1 MKKTFRLS
9 MTWLHTWTGLVLSWV
24 LFFIF
29 LTGTLGYLDT
39 EIDRWMT
46 PEIPYQ
52 PVTTEYAAEL
62 AIGYSQKAMP
72 NAKSWWIDLPNE
84 RNGSSVGVYLSSQDK
99 SEEYSE
105 ARLNTV
111 TGEKIQLR
119 DTGGGQT
126 LYKMHYKL
134 HYLPKIIAYY
144 LVGICTMLM
153 LVGII
158 TGIIIHKKIFRE
170 FFTFRKNKGPLSWL
184 DIHNLFSVSA
194 LPFHL
199 MITYSGLIFFTF
211 TYMPA
216 TVGHHYGFSPKNIDK
231 IYSELH
237 AHAPDPTRSGIAAP
251 LTNIQPV
258 INDVL
263 KRWHGSE
270 IAYVE
275 VHLPG
280 DANSEFHFS
289 ERDSSPTDAP
299 RHLTYSAATG
309 KVINT
314 PTEARPAAMVFGE
327 TMTALH
333 EGLFAGPGLRALYLL
348 SGLLGTAMIGA
359 GLILWTL
366 KRRSKELAKASGPSL
381 GYRFVESL
389 NIGTVVGFPCAIA
402 VYFWANRILPSNIE
416 DRAQWEV
423 NAMFIA
429 WLCAIVHAFIRT
441 KARSWIEQ
449 LWAGALLF
457 GLLPIVNTVT
467 TDRGFTNSVLAGDW
481 LYAGFDI
488 SCAVIGIIFA
498 FTARYMYQKNTL
510 ITKISGVNK
519 KPLHTA
525 GVAS

>member
-1 MKKTFRLS
+1 

-24 LFFIF
+24 LFFMF

-52 PVTTEYAAEL
+52 PVSTEHAAEL
-62 AIGYSQKAMP
+62 AMEYSQKTMP
-72 NAKSWWIDLPNE
+72 DAKSWWIDLPNE
-84 RNGSSVGVYLSSQDK
+84 RNGASVGVYLSSQDK

-105 ARLNTV
+105 ARLNTS

-211 TYMPA
+211 TFMPA
-216 TVGHHYGFSPKNIDK
+216 TVGHHYGFSSKNIDK
-231 IYSELH
+231 IYNEIH
-237 AHAPDPTRSGIAAP
+237 AHDPDPIRSGIAAP
-251 LTNIQPV
+251 LTDIQPV
-258 INDVL
+258 IIDVL
-263 KRWHGSE
+263 KRWNGSE
-270 IAYVE
+270 IAYVQ

-280 DANSEFHFS
+280 DKNAEFHFS
-289 ERDSSPTDAP
+289 ERDRSPVEAP
-299 RHLTYSAATG
+299 RHLTYSASTG
-309 KVINT
+309 SFINASPET
-314 PTEARPAAMVFGE
+314 RPAALVFGE

-366 KRRSKELAKASGPSL
+366 KRRSKELTKASGPSV
-381 GYRFVESL
+381 GYRIVESL
-389 NIGTVVGFPCAIA
+389 NIGTVIGLPCAIA
-402 VYFWANRILPSNIE
+402 IYFWANRLLPANIE
-416 DRAQWEV
+416 DRASWEV

-429 WLCAIVHAFIRT
+429 WVITILHAFIRT
-441 KARSWIEQ
+441 KAHSWIEQ
-449 LWAGALLF
+449 LWLGAALF
-457 GLLPIVNTVT
+457 GLLPILNAIT
-467 TDRGFTNSVLAGDW
+467 TERGFINSALTNDW
-481 LYAGFDI
+481 LYIGFDLTSLI
-488 SCAVIGIIFA
+488 IAVIFA
-498 FTARYMYQKNTL
+498 STARYMRARLNHLTLKRNIKNLDQKLVT
-510 ITKISGVNK
+510 S
-519 KPLHTA
+519 
-525 GVAS
+525 